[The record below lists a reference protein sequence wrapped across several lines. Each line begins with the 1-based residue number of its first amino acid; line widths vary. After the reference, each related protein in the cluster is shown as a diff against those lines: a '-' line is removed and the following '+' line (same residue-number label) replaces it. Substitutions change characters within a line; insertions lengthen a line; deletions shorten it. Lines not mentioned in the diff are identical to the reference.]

1 MTNYIF
7 DPERFTAFEGKTG
20 PYLLYA
26 AVRIKSI
33 LRKAV
38 DLKVESGEIAVEA
51 ATEKELVISLDAY
64 ARAIELAA
72 DKYAPHI
79 LCEHVHRVAQSFS
92 RFYADCPILAD
103 DVPSEVKASRLS
115 LAKAALAQLEHG
127 LDLLAI
133 EAPDRM

>member
-26 AVRIKSI
+26 VVRIKSI
-33 LRKAV
+33 LRKAAEMDV
-38 DLKVESGEIAVEA
+38 ASGEFHIEA
-51 ATEKELVISLDAY
+51 ETEKQLVLSLDAY

-72 DKYAPHI
+72 EKYAPHI
-79 LCEHVHRVAQSFS
+79 LCEHIYTVAQSFS
-92 RFYADCPILAD
+92 RFYAECPILAE
-103 DVPSEVKASRLS
+103 DVPETVKASRLS

>member
-1 MTNYIF
+1 M
-7 DPERFTAFEGKTG
+7 
-20 PYLLYA
+20 
-26 AVRIKSI
+26 
-33 LRKAV
+33 RKAAGLGV
-38 DLKVESGEIAVEA
+38 ASGDIAVEA
-51 ATEKELVISLDAY
+51 ETEKELVLSLDAY

-92 RFYADCPILAD
+92 RFYAECPILAD
-103 DVPSEVKASRLS
+103 DVPDAVKASRLS

-127 LDLLAI
+127 LDILAI

>member
-1 MTNYIF
+1 M
-7 DPERFTAFEGKTG
+7 GVSSG
-20 PYLLYA
+20 
-26 AVRIKSI
+26 SI
-33 LRKAV
+33 SV
-38 DLKVESGEIAVEA
+38 DAE
-51 ATEKELVISLDAY
+51 TEKGLVLALDAY

-79 LCEHVHRVAQSFS
+79 LCEHVYRVAQSFS
-92 RFYADCPILAD
+92 RFYAECPILAD
-103 DVPSEVKASRLS
+103 DVPADIRASRLS

>member
-26 AVRIKSI
+26 VVRIKSI
-33 LRKAV
+33 LRKAADMNV
-38 DLKVESGEIAVEA
+38 ASGEILVEA
-51 ATEKELVISLDAY
+51 ETEKALV
-64 ARAIELAA
+64 

-79 LCEHVHRVAQSFS
+79 LCEHIYRVAQSFS

-103 DVPSEVKASRLS
+103 DVADAVRASRLS
-115 LAKAALAQLEHG
+115 LAKATLAQLEHA
-127 LDLLAI
+127 LNLLAI